1 MSEHADN
8 EEVKQVS
15 AHDPGI
21 VHKLVETLYE
31 NSGSALIGS
40 MLAVAILTVIF
51 VGHVSSGALVVWG
64 GYMLAVTLGRY
75 SLVRN
80 YKSATSVTESSNTWA
95 AYFYAGVLMNS
106 LGWGAAVW
114 VLFSPDAV
122 LQAIFYI
129 TLAGI
134 MAAGVVA
141 LAARHVAVICFL
153 VPVTILGL
161 SRLLIVNETT
171 HFSLAAMLLIFSVF
185 LYRFAKM
192 SEHTLIDSLKL
203 RYENKNLLEYLE
215 TSNEQ
220 LRDTTQKYIQLNTEL
235 TKMRDE
241 ALGLARAKSEF
252 LATMSHEIR
261 TPMNG
266 VLGMIELLLGTR
278 LSEQQQRFAE
288 TVRRSG
294 EALLSII
301 NNILDF
307 SKIEAGKLSLEQ
319 ADFNLRDLVEDLG
332 DLFSARAHAKDLELA
347 CNVPGN
353 IPEAMV
359 GDATRLRQVLTNLI
373 GNAIKFTETG
383 EVLISVQSLEETATA
398 VRVRFAIKDT
408 GIGLEPSQVEHIFD
422 SFSQADGSTTRKYGG
437 TGLGLAI
444 SRQLVG
450 LMGGQLGVESVAGQG
465 STFSFELEL
474 EKQQTPRSMSPA
486 RPANDFSKLHVL
498 VVDDNATNL
507 EILSH
512 HLETWNIRHSCVE
525 SGASALQLLHAEVAS
540 NNPYNMVILDYHMPE
555 MDGLELAGKIS
566 TDPLLARTRMVMFS
580 SVDDVVLQQNS
591 FDLGIDYSITKPVRQ
606 SELYD
611 CLINRS
617 VSDYRSTDHDTNDEY
632 PLLVPTS
639 DLESMQILVVEDN
652 EVNQAVAIG
661 MLKKLGYRGMHT
673 ANNGREALEKVEQTH
688 YDLILMDM
696 QMPVMDGYQATT
708 ALREREQSLSVATD
722 GAANPHTPVVALT
735 ANALEGDRECCLEA
749 GADDYLS
756 KPFSPMDLGKLLE
769 KWLPQTGTRNAS
781 TSSRGELTEAEPTS
795 PVPVQGDEPAMELSA
810 PPIDQSVLDVIRDME
825 DEDDPDML
833 ADIIGLY
840 RDKSVKLLQSLQTA
854 IANMDAEAMRVA
866 AHTLKSSS
874 ANVGARVLAD
884 LCRELEELGRS
895 GSLDN
900 AATKLSHLYDEYRR
914 VDVALSDEI
923 KGNVA

>member
-1 MSEHADN
+1 MSENAYN
-8 EEVKQVS
+8 EEVKQISVN
-15 AHDPGI
+15 DPNI
-21 VHKLVETLYE
+21 LQKLVDTLYL

-40 MLAVAILTVIF
+40 MLAVAILIVIF
-51 VGHVSSGALVVWG
+51 FEHVSLGALVVWG
-64 GYMLAVTLGRY
+64 GYMLVVSLGRY
-75 SLVRN
+75 RLVRN
-80 YKSATSVTESSNTWA
+80 YKSCNCAAKSSTPWA
-95 AYFYAGVLMNS
+95 VYFYTGAVMNG

-114 VLFSPDAV
+114 ILFTPDAL
-122 LQAIFYI
+122 LQAIVYI

-134 MAAGVVA
+134 MSAGVVA
-141 LAARHVAVICFL
+141 LAARHMAVICFL
-153 VPVTILGL
+153 APITIIGL
-161 SRLLIVNETT
+161 SRFVTANETI
-171 HFSLAAMLLIFSVF
+171 HFALAAMLSIFSVF

-192 SEHTLIDSLKL
+192 TEHTLIDSFKL
-203 RYENKNLLEYLE
+203 RYENKSLLEYLE
-215 TSNEQ
+215 SSNEK
-220 LRDTTQKYIQLNTEL
+220 LTDTTRKYIQLNSEL

-294 EALLSII
+294 ETLLSII

-332 DLFSARAHAKDLELA
+332 ELFSARAHGKGLELA
-347 CNVPGN
+347 CSVPGN

-359 GDATRLRQVLTNLI
+359 GDATRLRQILTNLI

-383 EVLISVQSLEETATA
+383 EVLIGVQALEETATA

-408 GIGLEPSQVEHIFD
+408 GIGLEPSQIDHIFD
-422 SFSQADGSTTRKYGG
+422 SFSQGDGSTTRKYGG

-450 LMGGQLGVESVAGQG
+450 LMGGQLDVESVAGQG
-465 STFSFELEL
+465 AIFAFALDL
-474 EKQQTPRSMSPA
+474 EKQPISRATTPS
-486 RPANDFSKLHVL
+486 RPLNDFSKLHVL

-507 EILSH
+507 EIISH
-512 HLETWNIRHSCVE
+512 HLDTWSIRHTCTE
-525 SGASALQLLHAEVAS
+525 SGPSALQLLHAEVAS
-540 NNPYNMVILDYHMPE
+540 NDPYNMVILDYHMPR
-555 MDGLELAGKIS
+555 MDGLELARKIS
-566 TDPLLARTRMVMFS
+566 TDSLLSSIRMVMFS
-580 SVDDVVLQQNS
+580 SVDDVVLQQDS
-591 FDLGIDYSITKPVRQ
+591 LDLGIDYSITKPVRQ

-617 VSDYRSTDHDTNDEY
+617 VSDYRSTEHDSNDEY
-632 PLLVPTS
+632 PVLAS
-639 DLESMQILVVEDN
+639 DPESMQILVVEDN

-661 MLKKLGYRGMHT
+661 MLRKLGYHGIHT
-673 ANNGREALEKVEQTH
+673 ANNGREALDKVKQTH

-708 ALREREQSLSVATD
+708 ALRQREQTMAVATD
-722 GAANPHTPVVALT
+722 CAALPHTPVVALT
-735 ANALEGDRECCLEA
+735 ANALEGDREHCLEA

-781 TSSRGELTEAEPTS
+781 AISQDDVTEAEPTP
-795 PVPVQGDEPAMELSA
+795 PVPVQADEPETALSVS
-810 PPIDQSVLDVIRDME
+810 PIDQSVLDVIRDME

-833 ADIIGLY
+833 AEIIGLY
-840 RDKSVKLLQSLQTA
+840 LDKSAELLRSLQAA
-854 IANMDAEAMRVA
+854 IANKDAESMRVA

-884 LCRELEELGRS
+884 LCRELEEQGRS
-895 GSLDN
+895 GTLDN
-900 AATKLSHLYDEYRR
+900 ADTKLSHLNEEYRR

-923 KGNVA
+923 KGKVA